1 MQNNVNQ
8 SKQYSLY
15 SKAARQW
22 FPVTKEQYEEY
33 DRERTAFRK
42 KMQDHG
48 CCNCPRR
55 KWWLCDMMCDDCE
68 YHVHGMLSLDA
79 PEAYVNFCLNDII
92 PDDSPLL
99 EDAQA
104 DRDLLDRLI
113 DRLHEL
119 DPDADALLELW
130 QENDKISDRAIART
144 LDCPQRTFAD
154 RMKRI
159 RTELRKTRGY

>member
-8 SKQYSLY
+8 SKQYRLY

-42 KMQDHG
+42 RMQDRK
-48 CCNCPRR
+48 CCNCPRN
-55 KWWLCDMMCDDCE
+55 KWWLCDMLCEDCD
-68 YHVHGMLSLDA
+68 YHINRTLSLDK
-79 PEAYVNFCLNDII
+79 PEADGNVCLADII
-92 PDDSPLL
+92 SDNSPLL

-130 QENDKISDRAIART
+130 QENDKISDRALARA

-154 RMKRI
+154 RMKRL
-159 RTELRKTRGY
+159 RTELRKTRGS